1 MFFRLFKRHILAL
14 EVMHLKPLNIYCKK
28 NLGNKRI
35 TRPRYLC
42 EADLHLRSSLTGTN
56 SVNYL

>member
-42 EADLHLRSSLTGTN
+42 
-56 SVNYL
+56 